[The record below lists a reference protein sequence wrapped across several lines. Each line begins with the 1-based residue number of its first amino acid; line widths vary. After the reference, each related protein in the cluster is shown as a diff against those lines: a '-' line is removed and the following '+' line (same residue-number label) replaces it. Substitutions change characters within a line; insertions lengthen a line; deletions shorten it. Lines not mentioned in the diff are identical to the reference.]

1 MSRESSPA
9 CAESEHT
16 GGDDRILH
24 EEERDVKKMIGD
36 VNLFFKGSPD
46 DEDFEVEA
54 EIMIAGM
61 NAILFHLILS
71 LTTF

>member
-1 MSRESSPA
+1 M
-9 CAESEHT
+9 
-16 GGDDRILH
+16 
-24 EEERDVKKMIGD
+24 KKMIGD